1 MESAMKHFHIELE
14 RNGTTTRSWDIW
26 AEHLRVGSSIQ
37 SDIVLPPPYA
47 AVVAECETALQPFEV
62 NLGTERL
69 RIVED
74 TDLRKMTWAS
84 ARERMELA
92 RRLGWKEPGEAQS
105 RSRRI
110 VLGIMGVMGAV
121 AMVGMV
127 VVGKTSRPDV
137 PKGIESV
144 IEFVQPTPQEK
155 KEEEPPK
162 DVQPQEQAAVS
173 PEKPSPDEVGGSTE
187 NRTVSAPRQV
197 PSDVMALSIL
207 DKINNAMD
215 GAIGEAV
222 DASAENVVD
231 VVLAGG
237 GGHLTKGK
245 GGFGASGNGDRR
257 EAMAGVGF
265 GHGGPAGY
273 GPGVASNRQGKDPT
287 FGKGG
292 KNGKAIATRTLI
304 TLPKPSEVEIGGEA
318 GSRSPESILSV
329 IRAHVS
335 GFRYTYEKYLKE
347 NPAIGGKI
355 ALKFTISPAGDIIAI
370 ALVSSNTGSTAL
382 DEDIKDKARRMK
394 FDAIEKGN
402 VTVSYA
408 FVLDKQ

>member
-1 MESAMKHFHIELE
+1 MKHFHIELE

-26 AEHLRVGSSIQ
+26 AEHLQVGSSIR
-37 SDIVLPPPYA
+37 SDVVLPPPYA
-47 AVVAECETALQPFEV
+47 AVVATCESALQPLEV
-62 NLGTERL
+62 ALGAERL

-74 TDLRKMTWAS
+74 TDLRRMTWAS

-92 RRLGWKEPGEAQS
+92 RRLGWREPGEAQS

-110 VLGIMGVMGAV
+110 VLGIMGAMGVV

-127 VVGKTSRPDV
+127 AVGKSSRPDV

-144 IEFVQPTPQEK
+144 IEFVQPPPEEK
-155 KEEEPPK
+155 KEEDPPK

-187 NRTVSAPRQV
+187 NRTVATPRQV
-197 PSDVMALSIL
+197 PADVMAHSIL

-215 GAIGEAV
+215 GAMGEAV
-222 DASAENVVD
+222 DASSENVVD
-231 VVLAGG
+231 AILAGG
-237 GGHLTKGK
+237 GGHLAKGK
-245 GGFGASGNGDRR
+245 GGMGASGNGDRR

-292 KNGKAIATRTLI
+292 KALAVRGTVST
-304 TLPKPSEVEIGGEA
+304 PKPSDVEIGGEA
-318 GSRSPESILSV
+318 GSRSPESILAV

-370 ALVSSNTGSTAL
+370 AVVSSNTGSGAL